1 VSSKSAHL
9 ASAESGD
16 DWEVDGQRHPLY
28 PWQHSSGYR
37 VQQIKGDGM
46 TEKFELFKD
55 HAGKFRFHLKPA
67 NGEIIASSQGYNSK
81 AAAENGI
88 KSVRTNAPGA
98 ALVDQTD

>member
-1 VSSKSAHL
+1 VSSKSAHP

-16 DWEVDGQRHPLY
+16 DWEVDGQCSPLY

-55 HAGKFRFHLKPA
+55 HAGKFRFHLKAA

-88 KSVRTNAPGA
+88 KSVRTNAPDA

>member
-1 VSSKSAHL
+1 VLNPAKTGRSTGNVIRYIRGNIPRAIVFPR
-9 ASAESGD
+9 AI
-16 DWEVDGQRHPLY
+16 V
-28 PWQHSSGYR
+28 
-37 VQQIKGDGM
+37 QIKGDGM
-46 TEKFELFKD
+46 IEKFELFKD
-55 HAGKFRFHLKPA
+55 HAGKFRFHLKAA